1 MNEKLKKELN
11 DAIRKSL
18 PEQLAGEFKVRF
30 AELEKKEQEL
40 DSLQKKHNQLER
52 TLEGAEDK
60 INSLIAKVND
70 YEKETAQFE
79 EKKKDLIR
87 LEENLRLREIN
98 LENQILLIKLEES
111 EKRNDG
117 IMELSRVVFR
127 NANMQ
132 RSIFNTENI
141 NYAFRSDYDSSSGR
155 SINTKSG
162 EGISTNTT
170 INEHLD

>member
-1 MNEKLKKELN
+1 MNENLKKELN

-40 DSLQKKHNQLER
+40 DSLQEKHNQLER

-70 YEKETAQFE
+70 YEKETAKFE

-127 NANMQ
+127 NANVQ
-132 RSIFNTENI
+132 RSIYNTETT
-141 NYAFRSDYDSSSGR
+141 RDLTQSVYDPSSGR
-155 SINTKSG
+155 YVDKKN
-162 EGISTNTT
+162 GISTDTNTQ